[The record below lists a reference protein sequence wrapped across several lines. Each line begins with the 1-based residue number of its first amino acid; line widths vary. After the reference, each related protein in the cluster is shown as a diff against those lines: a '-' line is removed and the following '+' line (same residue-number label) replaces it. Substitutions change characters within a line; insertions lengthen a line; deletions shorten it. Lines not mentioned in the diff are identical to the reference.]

1 MLSAPR
7 RLSAICLVAALMFH
21 SGCWWRQPEVR
32 LDNPADPRLPFGNPS
47 NATADFSNADN
58 YLLIKPTYV
67 ISYNNSRGTPNWVA
81 WRTTEA
87 DIGGDS
93 PRPEFQPDP
102 DLPAGFVRV
111 TPSDYT
117 GSGYDRG
124 HMLPNADRQGSPEA
138 NAETF
143 FMTNIVPQVPDLNR
157 FVWEKLERYAR
168 SIVRRGNDVYTFA
181 GVYGAGKRLRNKVTV
196 PTNCWKIIVIILSG
210 GPIQVDP
217 STRVIAVDMPNQ
229 KGIADANWRQ
239 YLTTVRDIEQKT
251 GLNFFSALPP
261 DLQETLET
269 RPDPLS
275 SRERDE

>member
-1 MLSAPR
+1 MLNVSG
-7 RLSAICLVAALMFH
+7 RLSAICLFAALTLL
-21 SGCWWRQPEVR
+21 SACWSRQPEVR

-47 NATADFSNADN
+47 NAAADASNPDN
-58 YLLIKPTYV
+58 YLLTKPTYV
-67 ISYNNSRGTPNWVA
+67 ISYNNGRGTPNWVA
-81 WRTTEA
+81 WRTTA
-87 DIGGDS
+87 IDIGGDS

-143 FMTNIVPQVPDLNR
+143 FMTNIVPQTPDLNR

-181 GVYGAGKRLRNKVTV
+181 GVYGAKGRLRKKVTV
-196 PTNCWKIIVIILSG
+196 PEHCWKIIVVIPSG

-217 STRVIAVDMPNQ
+217 STRVIAVDMPNE

-239 YLTTVRDIEQKT
+239 YLTTVREIEQKT
-251 GLNFFSALPP
+251 GFNFFSALPP
-261 DLQETLET
+261 DLQEAIET
-269 RPDPLS
+269 RPDLLS
-275 SRERDE
+275 RREE